1 MSQSIYSETPSS
13 TTITLTNTNSSSDS
27 NLLLRRD
34 ARLTAV
40 AADSGTTDVTVEFD
54 YGATTFADFAV
65 ITNIIIG
72 SSVTVY
78 LDSWNGSTWD
88 NEDNSV
94 VSANSSVEFFSWT
107 NAGHTKYRIRITR
120 GSATTVSIGSV
131 WLGQKYDFPVDYQL
145 ETTVYKRFH
154 RATVELDAHGY
165 PYSNS
170 TKSSSSREWDIS
182 YKLTD
187 SQWSALQLELE
198 NFQYSRLPFFF
209 NDSNVGSSN
218 YFLCR
223 LNQEGVEADQIAAD
237 LYEIRLRI
245 VEI

>member
-1 MSQSIYSETPSS
+1 MSQSIYSEIPSG
-13 TTITLTNTNSSSDS
+13 TTITLGNTNGSSDS

-34 ARLTAV
+34 ARLNAV
-40 AADSGTTDVTVEFD
+40 SADSDTTDVTIEFD

-72 SSVTVY
+72 ASVTVY

-94 VSANSSVEFFSWT
+94 VSADSDVEFFSWT
-107 NAGHTKYRIRITR
+107 NAGHSKYRIRITR

-145 ETTVYKRFH
+145 NNTVYKRFH
-154 RATVELDAHGY
+154 RATLELDAHGY

-170 TKSSSSREWDIS
+170 THSTRKREWDVT
-182 YKLTD
+182 YKLTE
-187 SQWSALQLELE
+187 SQWNGLEAELE
-198 NFQYSRLPFFF
+198 NCKYHRLPFFF
-209 NDSNVGSSN
+209 NDSNIGSSN
-218 YFLCR
+218 YYLCR
-223 LNQEGVEADQIAAD
+223 LNQEMVEADQIAAD
-237 LYEIRLRI
+237 LYEVRLRI